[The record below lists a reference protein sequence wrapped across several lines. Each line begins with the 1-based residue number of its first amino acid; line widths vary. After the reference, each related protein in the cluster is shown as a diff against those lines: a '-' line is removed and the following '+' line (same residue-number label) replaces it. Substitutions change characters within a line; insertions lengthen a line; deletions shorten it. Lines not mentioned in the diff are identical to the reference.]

1 MSESEALHVLL
12 VYRME
17 QAEESLEEAVLLVGE
32 KHYRAAINRA
42 YYAMFYAVQ
51 ALLAQK
57 GLRTSKHTGS
67 ISLFDTEFVKKN
79 LYDRQ
84 FSKWLH
90 ELFDLRQGADYG
102 DMMIITE
109 EQANQS
115 LQHAQT
121 FVHQIKSNLTPQS

>member
-1 MSESEALHVLL
+1 MSESEALHALL

-17 QAEESLEEAVLLVGE
+17 QAEESLEEAALLVGE

-102 DMMIITE
+102 DMMVIAE

-115 LQHAQT
+115 LQHAQV
-121 FVHQIKSNLTPQS
+121 FVQQIKSNLTPQV